1 MQNCLTGQWLGNT
14 HYLLSIHKVK
24 EVKKTRSWNVEML
37 IPVPTEIHAAMAHSS
52 GRNEWLQARTV
63 PASARAPLDSAAF
76 AKTESNIK
84 TYSCYISTITSLNT
98 KNEIESLS

>member
-1 MQNCLTGQWLGNT
+1 
-14 HYLLSIHKVK
+14 
-24 EVKKTRSWNVEML
+24 ML

-98 KNEIESLS
+98 KNELSQVISSHHNLESLS